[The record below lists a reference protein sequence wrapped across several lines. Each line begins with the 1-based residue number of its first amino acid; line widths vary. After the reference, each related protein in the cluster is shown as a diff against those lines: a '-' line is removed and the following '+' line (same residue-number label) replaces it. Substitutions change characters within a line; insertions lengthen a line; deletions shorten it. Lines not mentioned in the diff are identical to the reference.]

1 MNCLWT
7 IYLCGPYDRNDAGV
21 SALTSGQAQL
31 EVLFLGDAKVFFGV
45 MVEVFFGA
53 EFFPILAD

>member
-1 MNCLWT
+1 M
-7 IYLCGPYDRNDAGV
+7 YLCGPDDRNDTGV

-31 EVLFLGDAKVFFGV
+31 EVLFLGGAKVFFGV